1 MSPERNRS
9 AKDQHPLVVITGGNR
24 DIGFEICRKLA
35 THGAQVILTARK
47 ESAGAATSPPH
58 KVSP

>member
-9 AKDQHPLVVITGGNR
+9 AKDQHPVVVITGGNR

-35 THGAQVILTARK
+35 THGAQVI